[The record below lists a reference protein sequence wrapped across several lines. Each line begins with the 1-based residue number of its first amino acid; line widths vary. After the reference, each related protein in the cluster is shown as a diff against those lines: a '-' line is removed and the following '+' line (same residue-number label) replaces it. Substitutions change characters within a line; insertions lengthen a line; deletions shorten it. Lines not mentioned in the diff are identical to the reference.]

1 MSHARAVVSEAGTSS
16 DDASSAL
23 TRPIEAILLTSDR
36 AVTARR
42 LAEAL
47 GLVEP
52 DSAPESENAPDP
64 GPPHTVRR
72 GRERADST
80 PAELIQ
86 RAIAHLNR
94 EYAATGRT
102 FRIET
107 VSGGYRLM
115 TLPEMARALAA
126 FHRAAPASRLSR
138 AGVETLAIVA
148 YRQPITRAQL
158 EAIRGVSCGE
168 VLRSLMERRL
178 VTIRGRAEELGRPIL
193 YGTTKEFLDA
203 FGLAALKDLPSPAE
217 SLVGG
222 A

>member
-1 MSHARAVVSEAGTSS
+1 MSHARAVVSEASAPRDDGTR
-16 DDASSAL
+16 AL
-23 TRPIEAILLTSDR
+23 TRPIEAILLTSER

-47 GLVEP
+47 GLV
-52 DSAPESENAPDP
+52 APESGDAPDG
-64 GPPHTVRR
+64 GPPDTVGR
-72 GRERADST
+72 GRERADGA
-80 PAELIQ
+80 PADLI
-86 RAIAHLNR
+86 RDAVEHLNR

-115 TLPEMARALAA
+115 TLPDVAPALAA

-138 AGVETLAIVA
+138 AAVETLAIVA

-203 FGLAALKDLPSPAE
+203 FGLSALKDLPSPAE